1 METTIIFQN
10 IEQITKDIF
19 KESFVAVL
27 QIKSDGIR
35 HIYIKH
41 NLSGEQIIEL
51 QKFYKIVFVAQVY
64 EEEREQMNFDAI
76 QVILVNELEGENI

>member
-1 METTIIFQN
+1 MVEN
-10 IEQITKDIF
+10 IKFKDVEQITKDIF

-27 QIKSDGIR
+27 QIKSDVIR